1 MSLCHRWWVMT
12 TYDIGDNFAG
22 DDDKTEGGG
31 GTKNLAADGQP
42 SSNKD
47 RVFIDVVVVSGEG
60 CEGGVPTM
68 GAVTP

>member
-1 MSLCHRWWVMT
+1 MT
-12 TYDIGDNFAG
+12 KTVDIGDNLAG

-47 RVFIDVVVVSGEG
+47 HVFVDVVVVSGEG
-60 CEGGVPTM
+60 CEGGCQ
-68 GAVTP
+68 